1 MSRYSM
7 NETLVEAIIRLK
19 TEFMKRNEGGSHIQE
34 IMPTLPEL
42 LSIDEH
48 ELEML
53 HKFAESN
60 SIYSNSYEMNVLDT
74 VCKVYQGDVNNY
86 WLDSIKHDTSY
97 APFYP
102 IWILSAY
109 ALALESKNLGVK
121 QIIDIGSGDGR
132 IAYCAKVAG
141 LESYGIEI
149 DENLV
154 SLENKIS
161 SNTGVDFQPIMADAT
176 QFDYASLELSQPIF
190 FISGLPE
197 IGEMLANSVISRI
210 KSIPDLEISPV
221 FVFTGSH
228 AMRKNSRDKSKWGW
242 GQVIDHFKLD
252 VVKTITLPTYW
263 TLDQPIDTP
272 FIFTLSLIHI

>member
-1 MSRYSM
+1 M
-7 NETLVEAIIRLK
+7 NETLSKTIIMLK
-19 TEFMKRNEGGSHIQE
+19 TEFVKRNKDGSHIHE
-34 IMPTLPEL
+34 IIPTLPES

-48 ELEML
+48 ELKML

-60 SIYSNSYEMNVLDT
+60 SIYSDSYEMEILDT
-74 VCKVYQGDVNNY
+74 ICKVYQGDVNNY

-109 ALALESKNLGVK
+109 ALALESKNLGAK

-132 IAYCAKVAG
+132 IAYCAKVVG
-141 LESYGIEI
+141 LQSYAIEI

-161 SNTGVDFQPIMADAT
+161 SNTGVDFQPMMADAI

-197 IGEMLANSVISRI
+197 VGEMLANNVIPKI
-210 KSIPDLEISPV
+210 TSILGLKMNPI

-228 AMRKNSRDKSKWGW
+228 IMRKDSRDKSKWGW
-242 GQVIDHFKLD
+242 GKVIDHYNLEVIKI
-252 VVKTITLPTYW
+252 VTLPTYW
-263 TLDQPIDTP
+263 TLDQHVDTP
-272 FIFTLSLIHI
+272 FIFTRTIM

>member
-1 MSRYSM
+1 M
-7 NETLVEAIIRLK
+7 NETLSRVITTLK
-19 TEFMKRNEGGSHIQE
+19 NEFTKKNKNSSHIHE
-34 IMPTLPEL
+34 IIPTLPES
-42 LSIDEH
+42 LSIGKHDLH
-48 ELEML
+48 LL
-53 HKFAESN
+53 HKFAENN
-60 SIYSNSYEMNVLDT
+60 SIYTNVYEMNILDT
-74 VCKVYQGDVNNY
+74 TCKVYQGDVNNY

-109 ALALESKNLGVK
+109 ALALESKNIGVE

-141 LESYGIEI
+141 LTSYAIEI

-154 SLENKIS
+154 RLENKIS
-161 SNTGVDFQPIMADAT
+161 TNTGIDFKPIMADAT
-176 QFDYASLELSQPIF
+176 QFNYASLELSQPIF

-197 IGEMLANSVISRI
+197 VGEMLANNVIPRI
-210 KSIPDLEISPV
+210 NSIPNLKKDPI

-228 AMRKNSRDKSKWGW
+228 VMRKDSRDKSMWGW
-242 GQVIDHFKLD
+242 GKLLDSYNLEVI
-252 VVKTITLPTYW
+252 KTVTLPTYW

-272 FIFTLSLIHI
+272 FIFTRSVV

>member
-1 MSRYSM
+1 M
-7 NETLVEAIIRLK
+7 NETLVEAIVTLK

-34 IMPTLPEL
+34 IMPTLPES

-60 SIYSNSYEMNVLDT
+60 SIYSDSYEMNVLDT

-109 ALALESKNLGVK
+109 ALVLESKNIGVK

-149 DENLV
+149 DKNLV

-161 SNTGVDFQPIMADAT
+161 SNTGVDFQPMMADAT
-176 QFDYASLELSQPIF
+176 QFDYTSLELSQPTF

-197 IGEMLANSVISRI
+197 VGEMLANNVIPRI
-210 KSIPDLEISPV
+210 RSMQNLKTNPV

-228 AMRKNSRDKSKWGW
+228 IMRKDSRDKSKWGW
-242 GQVIDHFKLD
+242 GKVMERYNLEVI
-252 VVKTITLPTYW
+252 KTVTLPTYW
-263 TLDQPIDTP
+263 TVDQPVDTP
-272 FIFTLSLIHI
+272 FIFTRTMI

>member
-1 MSRYSM
+1 M
-7 NETLVEAIIRLK
+7 NETLVEAIVTLK
-19 TEFMKRNEGGSHIQE
+19 TEFMKRNKGGSHIQE
-34 IMPTLPEL
+34 IMPTLPES

-60 SIYSNSYEMNVLDT
+60 SIYSDSYEMNVLGT

-102 IWILSAY
+102 VWILSAY
-109 ALALESKNLGVK
+109 ALALESKNLGAK

-141 LESYGIEI
+141 LQSYGIEI

-154 SLENKIS
+154 GLENKIS
-161 SNTGVDFQPIMADAT
+161 SSTGVDFQPMVADAT
-176 QFDYASLELSQPIF
+176 QFDFLSLGLSQPAF

-197 IGEMLANSVISRI
+197 VGEMLANSVISRI
-210 KSIPDLEISPV
+210 MSMPDLEVNPL

-228 AMRKNSRDKSKWGW
+228 IMRKDSRDKSKWGW
-242 GQVIDHFKLD
+242 GQVIDHFNLE
-252 VVKTITLPTYW
+252 VIKTVTLPTYW
-263 TLDQPIDTP
+263 TLDQPVDTP
-272 FIFTLSLIHI
+272 FIFTRSTV

>member
-1 MSRYSM
+1 MDK
-7 NETLVEAIIRLK
+7 TLAEAIVTLK
-19 TEFMKRNEGGSHIQE
+19 TEFMKRNEGGSHIHE
-34 IMPTLPEL
+34 IIPTLPES
-42 LSIDEH
+42 LSINKH

-60 SIYSNSYEMNVLDT
+60 SIYSDSYEMKMLDT
-74 VCKVYQGDVNNY
+74 VCRVYQGDVNNY

-102 IWILSAY
+102 VWILSAY
-109 ALALESKNLGVK
+109 ALALESKSLGAK

-141 LESYGIEI
+141 LQSFAIEI

-154 SLENKIS
+154 SLENKIL
-161 SNTGVDFQPIMADAT
+161 SNTGVDFQPMMADAT
-176 QFDYASLELSQPIF
+176 QFDYASLELSKPIF

-197 IGEMLANSVISRI
+197 VGEMLANSVIPKI
-210 KSIPDLEISPV
+210 TSIPSLKMNPV

-228 AMRKNSRDKSKWGW
+228 IMRKDSRDKSMWGW
-242 GQVIDHFKLD
+242 GKLIDHYNLK
-252 VVKTITLPTYW
+252 VIKTITLPTYW
-263 TLDQPIDTP
+263 TVDQPVDTP
-272 FIFTLSLIHI
+272 FIFTRSMI

>member
-1 MSRYSM
+1 M
-7 NETLVEAIIRLK
+7 NETLVEAIVTLK

-34 IMPTLPEL
+34 IMPTLPES

-60 SIYSNSYEMNVLDT
+60 SIYSDSYEMNILDT

-97 APFYP
+97 TPFYP

-109 ALALESKNLGVK
+109 ALVLESKNLGVK

-132 IAYCAKVAG
+132 IAYCAKIVG

-161 SNTGVDFQPIMADAT
+161 SNTGVDFQPMIADAT
-176 QFDYASLELSQPIF
+176 QFDYASLELSKPIF

-197 IGEMLANSVISRI
+197 VGEMLANNVIPRI
-210 KSIPDLEISPV
+210 TSMQNLKTNPI

-228 AMRKNSRDKSKWGW
+228 IMRKDSRDKSKWGW
-242 GQVIDHFKLD
+242 GKVMERYNLEVI
-252 VVKTITLPTYW
+252 KTVTLPTYW
-263 TLDQPIDTP
+263 TVDQPVDTP
-272 FIFTLSLIHI
+272 FIFTRTMI

>member
-1 MSRYSM
+1 MVK
-7 NETLVEAIIRLK
+7 TLAEDIVTLK
-19 TEFMKRNEGGSHIQE
+19 TEFMKRQKDSSHIHE
-34 IMPTLPEL
+34 IIPVSSES

-48 ELEML
+48 ESKML

-60 SIYSNSYEMNVLDT
+60 SIYTDFYEMKILDT
-74 VCKVYQGDVNNY
+74 VCKVYHGDMNNY

-109 ALALESKNLGVK
+109 TLALESKSLGAK

-141 LESYGIEI
+141 LKSYAIEI

-154 SLENKIS
+154 SLENKIA
-161 SNTGVDFQPIMADAT
+161 SNTGVDFHPMIADAT

-197 IGEMLANSVISRI
+197 VGEMLANNVIPRI
-210 KSIPDLEISPV
+210 TSMQNLKTNPV

-228 AMRKNSRDKSKWGW
+228 IMRKDSRDKSKWGW
-242 GQVIDHFKLD
+242 GKVMERYNLEVI
-252 VVKTITLPTYW
+252 KTVTLPTYW
-263 TLDQPIDTP
+263 TVDQPVDTP
-272 FIFTLSLIHI
+272 FIFTRTMI

>member
-1 MSRYSM
+1 
-7 NETLVEAIIRLK
+7 
-19 TEFMKRNEGGSHIQE
+19 MKRNKGSSHIHE
-34 IMPTLPEL
+34 IIPTLPES
-42 LSIDEH
+42 LSVDKH

-53 HKFAESN
+53 HKFAENN
-60 SIYSNSYEMNVLDT
+60 SIYSDSYEMDILDT
-74 VCKVYQGDVNNY
+74 VCKVYHGDVNNY

-109 ALALESKNLGVK
+109 ALALESKNLGAK

-141 LESYGIEI
+141 MQSYGIEI

-161 SNTGVDFQPIMADAT
+161 SNTGIDFKPIVADAT
-176 QFDYASLELSQPIF
+176 QFDYTSLELYQPIF

-197 IGEMLANSVISRI
+197 IGEMMVNNVISKI
-210 KSIPDLEISPV
+210 IAIPDFKMNPI

-228 AMRKNSRDKSKWGW
+228 VMRKDSRDKSKWGW
-242 GQVIDHFKLD
+242 GQVIDHYNLE

-263 TLDQPIDTP
+263 TLDQPVDTP
-272 FIFTLSLIHI
+272 FIFARSIV

>member
-1 MSRYSM
+1 M
-7 NETLVEAIIRLK
+7 NETLSRVITTLK
-19 TEFMKRNEGGSHIQE
+19 NEFTKKNKNSSHIHE
-34 IMPTLPEL
+34 IIPTLPGS
-42 LSIDEH
+42 LSIGKHDLH
-48 ELEML
+48 LL
-53 HKFAESN
+53 HKFAENN
-60 SIYSNSYEMNVLDT
+60 SIYTNVYEMNILDT
-74 VCKVYQGDVNNY
+74 TCKVYQGDVNNY

-109 ALALESKNLGVK
+109 TLALESKNIGVE

-141 LESYGIEI
+141 LTSYAIEI

-154 SLENKIS
+154 RLENKIS
-161 SNTGVDFQPIMADAT
+161 TNTGIDFKPIMADAT
-176 QFDYASLELSQPIF
+176 QFNYASLELSQPIF

-197 IGEMLANSVISRI
+197 VGEMLANNVIPRI
-210 KSIPDLEISPV
+210 RAIPNLKKEPI

-228 AMRKNSRDKSKWGW
+228 VMRKDSRDKSMWGW
-242 GQVIDHFKLD
+242 GKLLDSYNLEVI
-252 VVKTITLPTYW
+252 KTVTLPTYW

-272 FIFTLSLIHI
+272 FIFTRSVV

>member
-1 MSRYSM
+1 M
-7 NETLVEAIIRLK
+7 NETLSKTIIMLK
-19 TEFMKRNEGGSHIQE
+19 TEFVKRNKDGSHIHE
-34 IMPTLPEL
+34 IIPTLPES

-48 ELEML
+48 ELKML

-60 SIYSNSYEMNVLDT
+60 SIYSDSYEMEILDT
-74 VCKVYQGDVNNY
+74 ICKVYQGDVNNY

-109 ALALESKNLGVK
+109 ALALESKSLGAK

-141 LESYGIEI
+141 LQSYAIEI

-161 SNTGVDFQPIMADAT
+161 SNTGVDFQPMVADAI
-176 QFDYASLELSQPIF
+176 QFDYTSLELSQPIF
-190 FISGLPE
+190 FIPGLPE
-197 IGEMLANSVISRI
+197 VGEMLANNVIPKI
-210 KSIPDLEISPV
+210 TSILGLKMNPI

-228 AMRKNSRDKSKWGW
+228 IMRKDSRDKSKWGW
-242 GQVIDHFKLD
+242 GKVIDHYNLEVIKI
-252 VVKTITLPTYW
+252 VTLPTYW
-263 TLDQPIDTP
+263 TLDQHIDTP
-272 FIFTLSLIHI
+272 FIFTRTIM

>member
-1 MSRYSM
+1 MDK
-7 NETLVEAIIRLK
+7 TLAEAIVTLK
-19 TEFMKRNEGGSHIQE
+19 TEFMKRNEGGSHIHE
-34 IMPTLPEL
+34 IVPTSSES
-42 LSIDEH
+42 LSINEQ

-60 SIYSNSYEMNVLDT
+60 SIYSDSYEMEILDT
-74 VCKVYQGDVNNY
+74 ICKVYQGDVNNY

-109 ALALESKNLGVK
+109 ALALESKNLGAK

-132 IAYCAKVAG
+132 IAYCAKVVG
-141 LESYGIEI
+141 LQSYAIEI

-161 SNTGVDFQPIMADAT
+161 SNTGVDFQPMMADAI
-176 QFDYASLELSQPIF
+176 QFDYTSLELSQPIF

-197 IGEMLANSVISRI
+197 VGEMLANNVIPRI
-210 KSIPDLEISPV
+210 TSMQNLKTNPV

-228 AMRKNSRDKSKWGW
+228 IMRKDSRDKSKWGW
-242 GQVIDHFKLD
+242 GKVMERYNLEVI
-252 VVKTITLPTYW
+252 KTVTLPTYW
-263 TLDQPIDTP
+263 TVDQSVDTP
-272 FIFTLSLIHI
+272 FIFTRSMI

>member
-1 MSRYSM
+1 M
-7 NETLVEAIIRLK
+7 NETIVEAIVRLK
-19 TEFMKRNEGGSHIQE
+19 TEIMKRKEGGRNIQE
-34 IMPTLPEL
+34 SMNTLTEA
-42 LSIDEH
+42 LSIEKR

-60 SIYSNSYEMNVLDT
+60 SIYSDSYEMNILDT
-74 VCKVYQGDVNNY
+74 VCKVYQGDVSNY

-97 APFYP
+97 TPFYP

-109 ALALESKNLGVK
+109 ALVLESKNLGVK

-161 SNTGVDFQPIMADAT
+161 ANTGVDFHPMIADAT
-176 QFDYASLELSQPIF
+176 QIGRASCRER
-190 FISGLPE
+190 
-197 IGEMLANSVISRI
+197 V
-210 KSIPDLEISPV
+210 
-221 FVFTGSH
+221 
-228 AMRKNSRDKSKWGW
+228 
-242 GQVIDHFKLD
+242 
-252 VVKTITLPTYW
+252 
-263 TLDQPIDTP
+263 
-272 FIFTLSLIHI
+272 

>member
-1 MSRYSM
+1 MVK
-7 NETLVEAIIRLK
+7 TLAEDIVTLK
-19 TEFMKRNEGGSHIQE
+19 TEFMKRQKDSSHIHE
-34 IMPTLPEL
+34 IIPVSSES
-42 LSIDEH
+42 LSIDEQ
-48 ELEML
+48 ESKML

-60 SIYSNSYEMNVLDT
+60 SIYTDFYEMKILDT
-74 VCKVYQGDVNNY
+74 VCKVYHGDMNNY

-109 ALALESKNLGVK
+109 TLALESKSLGAK

-141 LESYGIEI
+141 LKSYAIEI

-154 SLENKIS
+154 SLENKIA
-161 SNTGVDFQPIMADAT
+161 SNTGVDFQPMVADAT
-176 QFDYASLELSQPIF
+176 QFDYASLELSQPTF

-197 IGEMLANSVISRI
+197 VGEMLANNVIPRI
-210 KSIPDLEISPV
+210 TSMPTLKTNPV

-228 AMRKNSRDKSKWGW
+228 IMRKDSRDKSKWGW
-242 GQVIDHFKLD
+242 GKVMERYNLEVI
-252 VVKTITLPTYW
+252 KTVTLPTYW
-263 TLDQPIDTP
+263 TVDQSVDTP
-272 FIFTLSLIHI
+272 FIFTRSMI

>member
-1 MSRYSM
+1 M
-7 NETLVEAIIRLK
+7 NETLVEAIVRLK
-19 TEFMKRNEGGSHIQE
+19 TEFMKRNKDGIHIQE
-34 IMPTLPEL
+34 IIPTLPES

-53 HKFAESN
+53 HKFAENN
-60 SIYSNSYEMNVLDT
+60 SIYSDSYEMNILDT

-109 ALALESKNLGVK
+109 TLVLESKSLGAK

-132 IAYCAKVAG
+132 IAYCAKVTG
-141 LESYGIEI
+141 LESCGVEI
-149 DENLV
+149 DESLV
-154 SLENKIS
+154 SLENKIA
-161 SNTGVDFQPIMADAT
+161 SNTGVDFQPMIADAT

-197 IGEMLANSVISRI
+197 VGEMLANNVIPRI
-210 KSIPDLEISPV
+210 ISIPNLKTNPI

-228 AMRKNSRDKSKWGW
+228 VMRKDSRDKSKWGW
-242 GQVIDHFKLD
+242 GKVMKHYNLEVI
-252 VVKTITLPTYW
+252 KTVTLPTYW
-263 TLDQPIDTP
+263 TVDQPVDTP
-272 FIFTLSLIHI
+272 FIFTRTKI

>member
-1 MSRYSM
+1 MGLSKAIT
-7 NETLVEAIIRLK
+7 TLK
-19 TEFMKRNEGGSHIQE
+19 SEFMKKNKTSSHIYE
-34 IMPTLPEL
+34 IIPALAE
-42 LSIDEH
+42 SFFINEH
-48 ELEML
+48 DLDML

-60 SIYSNSYEMNVLDT
+60 SIYTNSYEINILDT

-109 ALALESKNLGVK
+109 ALAIESKNIGGR

-132 IAYCAKVAG
+132 IAYCAKVVG

-154 SLENKIS
+154 KLENKIS
-161 SNTGVDFQPIMADAT
+161 SSTGVDFHSIIADAT
-176 QFDYASLELSQPIF
+176 RFDYASLQLSHPIF

-197 IGEMLANSVISRI
+197 VGEMLANSVISKI
-210 KSIPDLEISPV
+210 IAMPNLKMAPV
-221 FVFTGSH
+221 FVLTGSH
-228 AMRKNSRDKSKWGW
+228 VMRKDSRDKSKWGW
-242 GQVIDHFKLD
+242 GQLIDHYNLE
-252 VVKTITLPTYW
+252 VIKTVTLPTYW
-263 TLDQPIDTP
+263 TLDQQIDTP
-272 FIFTLSLIHI
+272 FIFTRSIT

>member
-1 MSRYSM
+1 MDK
-7 NETLVEAIIRLK
+7 TLAEAIVTLK
-19 TEFMKRNEGGSHIQE
+19 TEFMKRYEGGSHIHE
-34 IMPTLPEL
+34 IVPTSSES
-42 LSIDEH
+42 LSINEQ

-60 SIYSNSYEMNVLDT
+60 SIYSDSYEMEMLDT
-74 VCKVYQGDVNNY
+74 VCRVYQGDVNNY

-102 IWILSAY
+102 VWILSAY
-109 ALALESKNLGVK
+109 ALALESKSLGAK

-141 LESYGIEI
+141 LQSFAIEI

-154 SLENKIS
+154 SLENKIL

-197 IGEMLANSVISRI
+197 VGEMLANSII
-210 KSIPDLEISPV
+210 PKITSIPSLKMNPV

-228 AMRKNSRDKSKWGW
+228 IMRKDSRDKSMWGW
-242 GQVIDHFKLD
+242 GKLIDHYNLK
-252 VVKTITLPTYW
+252 VIKTVTLPTYW
-263 TLDQPIDTP
+263 TVEQSVDTP
-272 FIFTLSLIHI
+272 FIFTRSMI

>member
-1 MSRYSM
+1 MD
-7 NETLVEAIIRLK
+7 ETLANAIVMLK
-19 TEFMKRNEGGSHIQE
+19 TEFVKRQKGGSHIHE
-34 IMPTLPEL
+34 VIPVSSES
-42 LSIDEH
+42 LSIVQH

-53 HKFAESN
+53 HKFARSN
-60 SIYSNSYEMNVLDT
+60 SIYTGSYEMDILGIA
-74 VCKVYQGDVNNY
+74 CSVYEGDVNNY

-121 QIIDIGSGDGR
+121 QIVDIGSGDGR

-141 LESYGIEI
+141 LQSYGIEI

-154 SLENKIS
+154 GLENKIS
-161 SNTGVDFQPIMADAT
+161 SSTGVDFQPMTADAT
-176 QFDYASLELSQPIF
+176 QFDFLSLGLSQPVF

-197 IGEMLANSVISRI
+197 VGEMLANSVISRI
-210 KSIPDLEISPV
+210 MSMPDLEVNPL

-228 AMRKNSRDKSKWGW
+228 IMRKDSRDKSKWGW
-242 GQVIDHFKLD
+242 GQVIDHYDLEI
-252 VVKTITLPTYW
+252 VKTVTLPTYW
-263 TLDQPIDTP
+263 TFDQQVDTP
-272 FIFTLSLIHI
+272 FIFTRSIV